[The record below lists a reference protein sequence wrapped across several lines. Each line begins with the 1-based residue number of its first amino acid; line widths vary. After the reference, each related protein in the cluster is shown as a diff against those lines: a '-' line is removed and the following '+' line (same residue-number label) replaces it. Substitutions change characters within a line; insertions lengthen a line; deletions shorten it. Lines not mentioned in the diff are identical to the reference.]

1 MHISSRLL
9 QILIPISSEP
19 DNIFLLIPHFRV
31 IVLLD
36 DYVPFLQ
43 HPFTG
48 RSLKNMTISKITES
62 LEAQVICNENLV
74 HTEILSACGSDLMS
88 DVMAFVKDQVL
99 LLTGLI
105 NVQVIRTA
113 NLMDIQAI
121 CFVRGKQPTA
131 EMIEMAEEMG
141 IVLLTTKLPMF
152 IACGKLYEAG
162 LVGSGVRK
170 I

>member
-1 MHISSRLL
+1 MLHFALK
-9 QILIPISSEP
+9 
-19 DNIFLLIPHFRV
+19 DDKNIFLLIPHFRV

-48 RSLKNMTISKITES
+48 RSLKNMTISKIAES

-141 IVLLTTKLPMF
+141 IILLSTKLPMF

>member
-1 MHISSRLL
+1 MVLL
-9 QILIPISSEP
+9 CRQS
-19 DNIFLLIPHFRV
+19 FLL
-31 IVLLD
+31 
-36 DYVPFLQ
+36 FLR
-43 HPFTG
+43 FATNYTG
-48 RSLKNMTISKITES
+48 RSLKYMTISKIAES
-62 LEAQVICNENLV
+62 LEAQIICNENLV

-121 CFVRGKQPTA
+121 CFVRGKQPSA

-162 LVGSGVRK
+162 VVGSGVRK